1 MLLLLLLSA
10 DNALTLIQVGQELS
24 KTKQVGKADVC
35 AVGQSSNSR
44 YQPLPTYCCSPHLC
58 LLHASFEHH

>member
-1 MLLLLLLSA
+1 MLLLLLFA

-24 KTKQVGKADVC
+24 KTKEVGKADVC
-35 AVGQSSNSR
+35 AVGQSSNRR
-44 YQPLPTYCCSPHLC
+44 YQPLLTCCCSPRLC